1 MEFLTACLIGT
12 GLAADAFAVSLSSGM
27 CARVVRLR
35 HILRMAG
42 CFGLFQGIMPLIGF
56 TIAHS
61 FADRIQAIGHWVAF
75 FLLLLVGIGMIRE
88 ARKQEPADCPAA
100 GTGFEWR
107 RVLAMALATSIDAL
121 AVGASMAMLEPTGL
135 LGIHGG
141 YLLCCLVIA
150 LITFILCIVGILL
163 GCRTGGKLGSRAQW
177 IGGILLIIIGLKIWL
192 DGQF

>member
-35 HILRMAG
+35 YMLRMAG
-42 CFGLFQGIMPLIGF
+42 CFGLFQGIMPLIGY
-56 TIAHS
+56 TIAQS
-61 FADRIQAIGHWVAF
+61 FANRIQAFSHWVAF
-75 FLLLLVGIGMIRE
+75 FLLFLVGVSMIRE
-88 ARKQEPADCPAA
+88 ARRQESAECTAIDSA
-100 GTGFEWR
+100 FEWR

-135 LGIHGG
+135 LSIPAG
-141 YLLCCLVIA
+141 YLLCCLIIA
-150 LITFILCIVGILL
+150 VITFILCIIGILL
-163 GCRTGGKLGSRAQW
+163 GCRTGGRLGNRAQW
-177 IGGILLIIIGLKIWL
+177 IGGILLILIGLKIWL

>member
-75 FLLLLVGIGMIRE
+75 FLLLLVGVGMIRE

-100 GTGFEWR
+100 GSGFEWR
-107 RVLAMALATSIDAL
+107 RLPARLAEK
-121 AVGASMAMLEPTGL
+121 GAA
-135 LGIHGG
+135 
-141 YLLCCLVIA
+141 
-150 LITFILCIVGILL
+150 
-163 GCRTGGKLGSRAQW
+163 RA
-177 IGGILLIIIGLKIWL
+177 
-192 DGQF
+192 FV